1 MVRSADQ
8 RGGSLSLLDP
18 RRRSETSMRSTAS
31 HRRWTPR
38 PVNCQTLSAAAGR
51 GQSSAFDRRGV
62 PVDHHGSSSRPGL
75 IDRAAR
81 PTGTIA
87 RSCSRPRLCGSSCRC
102 ERHVC
107 PSISSHEHARERVP
121 GSPAAASS
129 AARRPRP
136 SGLRPESRAWAPPS
150 SPRRRPAPP
159 SRLLFGEQQLGSVLR
174 RERDGFG
181 DEARGACGVEGGRGL
196 RSGRHG
202 DADGLEELL
211 LTSRRAQA
219 E

>member
-1 MVRSADQ
+1 
-8 RGGSLSLLDP
+8 
-18 RRRSETSMRSTAS
+18 MRSTAS
-31 HRRWTPR
+31 HRRGA
-38 PVNCQTLSAAAGR
+38 PVTCQSLSADAGR
-51 GQSSAFDRRGV
+51 GRSSAFDRRGV
-62 PVDHHGSSSRPGL
+62 PVDHHGSSSRPGV

-102 ERHVC
+102 ERHIC
-107 PSISSHEHARERVP
+107 PSVSSHEHARERVP
-121 GSPAAASS
+121 VPVRRVGASGRSIPSAGSPAAGWS
-129 AARRPRP
+129 AARVPRP
-136 SGLRPESRAWAPPS
+136 SGVRPGSRAGAPPS
-150 SPRRRPAPP
+150 SPRRWPALP

-181 DEARGACGVEGGRGL
+181 DEARGACGVERGRGFG
-196 RSGRHG
+196 SGRDG